1 MNIRGFVIR
10 LDVRPVGVPLKIQLD
25 IQEVDRLKVGFYSD
39 GKVIGLKY
47 LTDAFLGVFCVPGV
61 EV

>member
-1 MNIRGFVIR
+1 MNITRFIIR

-39 GKVIGLKY
+39 GKVIGLEY
-47 LTDAFLGVFCVPGV
+47 L
-61 EV
+61 